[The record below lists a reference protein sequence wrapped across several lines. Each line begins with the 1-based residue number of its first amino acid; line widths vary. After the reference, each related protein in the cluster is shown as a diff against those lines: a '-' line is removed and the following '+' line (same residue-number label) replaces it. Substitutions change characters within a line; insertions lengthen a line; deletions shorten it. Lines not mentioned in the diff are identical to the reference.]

1 MFNFAEGVEKPADL
15 TVGMKLPGIVTNV
28 TAFGAFVDIGVH
40 QDGLVHV
47 SQLSDQFVRDASEVV
62 KVGQKVQVTV
72 TEVDLKR
79 SRIALSMKSNPDF
92 EARQRT
98 GSPGGNDR
106 QAPRRD
112 NRPQQSAPA
121 GNDWFSQAM
130 NKAKK

>member
-1 MFNFAEGVEKPADL
+1 
-15 TVGMKLPGIVTNV
+15 
-28 TAFGAFVDIGVH
+28 
-40 QDGLVHV
+40 
-47 SQLSDQFVRDASEVV
+47 
-62 KVGQKVQVTV
+62 
-72 TEVDLKR
+72 
-79 SRIALSMKSNPDF
+79 MKSNPDF